1 MVWDWVVQLLI
12 AIAVAV
18 VANLIMPKPKGPQAE
33 SAKDLEAPV
42 AEAGKPMPRIW
53 GTMTV
58 KGINLLWYGDK
69 NVREFEVKTGG
80 GKK

>member
-12 AIAVAV
+12 AIAVSI
-18 VANLIMPKPKGPQAE
+18 VANLILPKPKGPKAE

-42 AEAGKPMPRIW
+42 AEAGKPMPRVW
-53 GTMTV
+53 GTMTI